1 LLGLEI
7 STLAEQLALHARLRP
22 SAVALL
28 APGFRAINH
37 AELLAI
43 VQGGRPWLTS
53 RGIAPAAARIAV
65 LMPGGMELA
74 VCCLTIACG
83 AVCIPLHTGLTEPEL
98 LALLGDAGADA
109 IVGLPGD
116 PLPVRLAQKLGLA
129 TLAFDMRKSLE
140 GPSRAPDVDAPW
152 PEPGDTAFVLFTSGT
167 TGKPKR
173 VPLSQ
178 RQLVCSARH
187 IAQHLDLSPEDRALC
202 VMPVYHSHGLIG
214 GLLTPLAAG
223 SSVVCPPV
231 FDASEFPR
239 WVGDFR
245 PTWYTASPTIHHAV
259 VEQLTRDRA
268 AVPTH
273 DFRLIRSASSALS
286 VELQR
291 HMEDVWGV
299 PVIQTY
305 GMTETATQLASNP
318 MPPGVRKAGS
328 VGRPVGAELR
338 VIDDEGRALPAGQTG
353 AVVARGPAV
362 FAAYEDAPEA
372 NAKAF
377 LDGWFLTG
385 DLGWFDEDG
394 YLFLAGRSKELINRG
409 GEKISP
415 FEVEQALLRL
425 PGVARAVAYPVD
437 HPTLGED
444 IHAAVVPASGSAV
457 AGPALRSRLFGAIAD
472 FKVPACIHVIDR
484 IPEGPGGKVRRRSL
498 HHQIPGLV
506 AAEAVAA
513 PLTALEARIAG
524 MFAQTLGG
532 STTTSV
538 DANFLALGGDSLSA
552 VRLTQSVNEAWGL
565 DLPASALLATPTV
578 SAFAATVQA
587 AIDEAD
593 ALSSALEADLN
604 ALSDDE
610 VSRLLGQ
617 DPMAR

>member
-1 LLGLEI
+1 LFGPEVT
-7 STLAEQLALHARLRP
+7 TLAQQLALHARLRP

-28 APGFRAINH
+28 APGFQAISH
-37 AELLAI
+37 AQLLAI
-43 VQGGRPWLTS
+43 VQGAQQWLAS
-53 RGIAPAAARIAV
+53 RGIAPAARIAV
-65 LMPGGMELA
+65 LMPAGMELA
-74 VCCLTIACG
+74 ICCVAIACG
-83 AVCIPLHTGLTEPEL
+83 TVCIPLHTGLTEPEL
-98 LALLGDAGADA
+98 LALLSDASADVV
-109 IVGLPGD
+109 VGLPGD

-129 TLAFDMRKSLE
+129 TLAFDMQQSLE
-140 GPSRAPDVDAPW
+140 GPSRGPPDVDAPW
-152 PEPGDTAFVLFTSGT
+152 PEAGDTAFVLFTSGT

-178 RQLVCSARH
+178 RQIVRSAHH
-187 IAQHLDLSPEDRALC
+187 IAQHLELRPEDRALC
-202 VMPVYHSHGLIG
+202 VMPAYHSHGLIG

-231 FDASEFPR
+231 FDAAEFLR
-239 WVGDFR
+239 WVRDFR

-268 AVPTH
+268 AVPAH
-273 DFRLIRSASSALS
+273 SFRLIRSASSALPA
-286 VELQR
+286 ELLR
-291 HMEDVWGV
+291 RMEEVWGV
-299 PVIQTY
+299 PVIQSY

-318 MPPGVRKAGS
+318 LPPGVRKADS

-338 VIDDEGRALPAGQTG
+338 VIDDEGHALTAGQTG
-353 AVVARGPAV
+353 AVIARGPAV
-362 FAAYEDAPEA
+362 FAGYEDAPET
-372 NAKAF
+372 NAEAF

-394 YLFLAGRSKELINRG
+394 YLFLTGRSKELINRG

-444 IHAAVVPASGSAV
+444 VHAAVVPAPDSAV
-457 AGPALRSRLFGAIAD
+457 AGQVLRSRLFGAIAD
-472 FKVPACIHVIDR
+472 FKVPACIHVIDQ
-484 IPEGPGGKVRRRSL
+484 IPAGPGGKVQRRSL
-498 HHQIPGLV
+498 HHQIAGLV
-506 AAEAVAA
+506 APAPAAA
-513 PLTALEARIAG
+513 PLTPLEARIAR
-524 MFAQTLGG
+524 MFAQTLGRPMAA
-532 STTTSV
+532 V

-552 VRLTQSVNEAWGL
+552 VRLTHSVNETWGL
-565 DLPASALLATPTV
+565 DLSASAVLAAPTV
-578 SAFAATVQA
+578 TAFAAAVQA

-604 ALSDDE
+604 ALSDTE

-617 DPMAR
+617 DPKGR